1 MLKSKYYLAN
11 FKNKSLYQLFLKI
24 KNKDF
29 FFILFV
35 FFIHLATKKN
45 FPINLE
51 FAFIEAA
58 NYFEN
63 FHNIYLENYRKVQAN
78 TVIFS
83 LFIYY
88 INKFF
93 FLDNLNFTALIITSS
108 SYFFLYFSITNFQN
122 YFNIK
127 KRFLLIILLSLNPV
141 IWIYSYRINPDLI
154 SASIGFFAISLLF
167 VKKLDKIKF
176 FFSLFF
182 LIVAILLKPFLLFL
196 VLIASY
202 QIYSLKKIR
211 SNIKMLTIIFYCIF
225 SVTFLISY
233 FIWSKINL
241 GVIIDD
247 RLQFLSFYKSID
259 CFIFNLVY
267 YLGLLVIFISPLVFC
282 NYLYYIKENKL
293 SVTLAFKIIIGVLF
307 FYLGY
312 KAPPFFGEIDFGN
325 FFLINSNILK
335 GFYFFLFYIL
345 ITVLNAEYKL
355 LNIKYKSFFLIF
367 LISLFVF
374 LIILS
379 LSRPVQRYLIILI
392 PFFYIFLHQN
402 IKKNNIFYFLVILFL
417 LINFA
422 LSTYSFLRA
431 QVAEDVYSYLVK
443 NSILEQ
449 TEPGPIDDSY
459 AFKMFANDIKYYKIT
474 RDNYNQESIIFSRE
488 FAFIK
493 VTYYLSKL

>member
-1 MLKSKYYLAN
+1 M
-11 FKNKSLYQLFLKI
+11 FG
-24 KNKDF
+24 
-29 FFILFV
+29 
-35 FFIHLATKKN
+35 
-45 FPINLE
+45 
-51 FAFIEAA
+51 
-58 NYFEN
+58 
-63 FHNIYLENYRKVQAN
+63 
-78 TVIFS
+78 
-83 LFIYY
+83 
-88 INKFF
+88 
-93 FLDNLNFTALIITSS
+93 
-108 SYFFLYFSITNFQN
+108 TN
-122 YFNIK
+122 
-127 KRFLLIILLSLNPV
+127 R
-141 IWIYSYRINPDLI
+141 
-154 SASIGFFAISLLF
+154 
-167 VKKLDKIKF
+167 
-176 FFSLFF
+176 
-182 LIVAILLKPFLLFL
+182 
-196 VLIASY
+196 
-202 QIYSLKKIR
+202 
-211 SNIKMLTIIFYCIF
+211 
-225 SVTFLISY
+225 
-233 FIWSKINL
+233 
-241 GVIIDD
+241 
-247 RLQFLSFYKSID
+247 
-259 CFIFNLVY
+259 
-267 YLGLLVIFISPLVFC
+267 
-282 NYLYYIKENKL
+282 LYYIKENKL

-312 KAPPFFGEIDFGN
+312 KVPFFFGEIDFGN

-459 AFKMFANDIKYYKIT
+459 ASKMFANDTKYYKIT